1 MKMNEKYMKIKKEIK
16 YQNKM
21 TKIFSKIKS
30 ILNNKNPVYFF
41 GIK

>member
-1 MKMNEKYMKIKKEIK
+1 MMEKYMKIKKEIK
-16 YQNKM
+16 YQNKI
-21 TKIFSKIKS
+21 TKTLSEMKS